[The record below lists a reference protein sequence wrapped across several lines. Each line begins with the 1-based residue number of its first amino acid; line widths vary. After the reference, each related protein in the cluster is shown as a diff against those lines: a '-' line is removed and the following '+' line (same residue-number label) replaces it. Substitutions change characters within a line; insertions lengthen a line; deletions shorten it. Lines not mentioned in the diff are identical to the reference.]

1 MDNAETLHIAYQEL
15 KEITGFFSDECLLGC
30 GTFGKVYKVCVVLYF
45 GLQDKILLPCN
56 QKGTCLLIK
65 KKYPLGEK

>member
-15 KEITGFFSDECLLGC
+15 KEITGFFSDECLLGR
-30 GTFGKVYKVCVVLYF
+30 GTFGNVY
-45 GLQDKILLPCN
+45 
-56 QKGTCLLIK
+56 